1 MLKIVERS
9 KLYFAISAIVIII
22 GIVGLII
29 NGGFTLS
36 VDFAGGLT
44 MYVDMGKQVD
54 LDEVAKLVQDNT
66 PNDVQPTVLRS
77 DGNQVV
83 IRTITL
89 EKADIDKVQAALLEK
104 YELKEEAILQIDNIS
119 ATVGKELTAQAVK
132 AAVIA
137 AILMLLYITIRF
149 EFKTAVSAIIC
160 LIHDVLIMMAY
171 YAVFRVPIDTNFI
184 AAILTIIGY
193 SINNTIVIFDRIR
206 ENYNRA
212 KRAPFNET
220 VNRSIFQTLGR
231 SVSTT
236 ITTLLPVLM
245 LAILGVTSIKQF
257 SLTLIVGLVA
267 GTYSSIF
274 LAGSIWAWLKGIQ
287 DNLKRRKVAKKA

>member
-1 MLKIVERS
+1 MLKIVQRS
-9 KLYFAISAIVIII
+9 KLYFAISALLIII
-22 GIVGLII
+22 GIVGYVI

-36 VDFAGGLT
+36 TDFAGGLS
-44 MYVDMGKQVD
+44 MYVDMGKEVD
-54 LDEVAKLVQDNT
+54 LDEVAKIVQDNT

-77 DGNQVV
+77 DGYQVV

-89 EKADIDKVQAALLEK
+89 EKSEIDAVQAALMEK
-104 YELKEEAILQIDNIS
+104 FEITEEAFLQIDNVS

-132 AAVIA
+132 ATVIA

-160 LIHDVLIMMAY
+160 LLHDVAIMLSF
-171 YAVFRVPIDTNFI
+171 YAVFQIPVDTNLI

-206 ENYNRA
+206 ENYGRA
-212 KRAPFNET
+212 KRAPFEDT
-220 VNRSIFQTLGR
+220 VNKSIKQTLGR
-231 SVSTT
+231 SINTT

-245 LAILGVTSIKQF
+245 LCILGVTSIKTF
-257 SLTLIVGLVA
+257 AVTLLVGLVA

-287 DNLKRRKVAKKA
+287 DEMKKKKISKRA

>member
-1 MLKIVERS
+1 MLKIVQRS
-9 KLYFAISAIVIII
+9 KLYFAISAIVILI

-44 MYVDMGKQVD
+44 MYVDMGGEVD
-54 LDEVAKLVQDNT
+54 LDEVAKIVQENT

-89 EKADIDKVQAALLEK
+89 EKSEIDAVQAALTEK
-104 YELKEEAILQIDNIS
+104 YSLTEESFLQIDNIS

-160 LIHDVLIMMAY
+160 LIHDVLIMISF
-171 YAVFRVPIDTNFI
+171 YAVFRIPIDTNFI

-212 KRAPFNET
+212 KRAPFDET
-220 VNRSIFQTLGR
+220 VNRSIMQTLGR
-231 SVSTT
+231 SISTT

-257 SLTLIVGLVA
+257 SITLIVGLVA

-287 DNLKRRKVAKKA
+287 DKMKRKKIAKR

>member
-104 YELKEEAILQIDNIS
+104 YELKEDAVLQIDNIS

-160 LIHDVLIMMAY
+160 LLHDVLIMMAY
-171 YAVFRVPIDTNFI
+171 YAVFKVPIDTNFI

-257 SLTLIVGLVA
+257 SVTLIVGLVA
-267 GTYSSIF
+267 GTYSSVF

-287 DNLKRRKVAKKA
+287 DNLKRKKVAKKA

>member
-22 GIVGLII
+22 GIVGLIV

-44 MYVDMGKQVD
+44 MYVDMGGDVD
-54 LDEVAKLVQDNT
+54 LEEVATVVQDNT

-83 IRTITL
+83 IRTINL
-89 EKADIDKVQAALLEK
+89 EKSELDAVQAALTEK
-104 YELKEEAILQIDNIS
+104 YNLTEESFLQIDNIS
-119 ATVGKELTAQAVK
+119 ATVGSELTAQAVK

-149 EFKTAVSAIIC
+149 EFKTAVSAILC
-160 LIHDVLIMMAY
+160 LVHDVLIMIAY
-171 YAVFRVPIDTNFI
+171 YAVFKVPVDTNFI
-184 AAILTIIGY
+184 AAVLTIIGY
-193 SINNTIVIFDRIR
+193 SINNTIVIFDRVR

-220 VNRSIFQTLGR
+220 VNRSIMQTLGR
-231 SVSTT
+231 SISTT

-245 LAILGVTSIKQF
+245 LAILGVTSIRQF
-257 SLTLIVGLVA
+257 SVTLIVGLVA

-287 DNLKRRKVAKKA
+287 DNLKRKKAARR

>member
-1 MLKIVERS
+1 MLKIVQRS
-9 KLYFAISAIVIII
+9 KLYFAISAIVILI

-44 MYVDMGKQVD
+44 MYVDMGAEVD
-54 LDEVAKLVQDNT
+54 LDEVAKIVQENT

-77 DGNQVV
+77 DGYQVV

-89 EKADIDKVQAALLEK
+89 EKSEIDAVQAALTEK
-104 YELKEEAILQIDNIS
+104 YSLTEEAFLQIDNIS
-119 ATVGKELTAQAVK
+119 ATVGKELTSQAVK
-132 AAVIA
+132 ATVIA

-160 LIHDVLIMMAY
+160 LIHDVLIMIAF
-171 YAVFRVPIDTNFI
+171 YAVFKVPVDTNFI

-212 KRAPFNET
+212 KRAPFDET
-220 VNRSIFQTLGR
+220 VNRSIMQTLGR

-245 LAILGVTSIKQF
+245 LAILGVTTIKQF
-257 SLTLIVGLVA
+257 SITLIVGLVA

-287 DNLKRRKVAKKA
+287 DNLKRKKAARR

>member
-22 GIVGLII
+22 GIVGLIV

-104 YELKEEAILQIDNIS
+104 YELTEESILQIDNIS
-119 ATVGKELTAQAVK
+119 ATVGKELTSQAIK

-137 AILMLLYITIRF
+137 AIFMLLYITIRF
-149 EFKTAVSAIIC
+149 EFKTAVSAIVC
-160 LIHDVLIMMAY
+160 LTHDVLIMMAY
-171 YAVFRVPIDTNFI
+171 YAVFKVAVDTNFI

-193 SINNTIVIFDRIR
+193 SINNTIVIFDRVR

-212 KRAPFNET
+212 KRAPFNDT
-220 VNRSIFQTLGR
+220 VNRSIKQTLGR
-231 SVSTT
+231 SISTT

-245 LAILGVTSIKQF
+245 LAIMGVTSIKQF
-257 SLTLIVGLVA
+257 SITLIVGLVA
-267 GTYSSIF
+267 GTYSSVF
-274 LAGSIWAWLKGIQ
+274 LAGSVWAWLKRIQ
-287 DNLKRRKVAKKA
+287 DNLKRKKLAKR